1 MNSSKFTKM
10 NAPRFSLGKFEA
22 VVCGRIFNSVN
33 TLLKMSL
40 DRSHIFRTVAYSKV
54 INIREPSVLLSR
66 QLTML
71 FILY

>member
-10 NAPRFSLGKFEA
+10 NALRFSLGKFEV

-33 TLLKMSL
+33 TLLKMFL

-54 INIREPSVLLSR
+54 INIR
-66 QLTML
+66 
-71 FILY
+71 